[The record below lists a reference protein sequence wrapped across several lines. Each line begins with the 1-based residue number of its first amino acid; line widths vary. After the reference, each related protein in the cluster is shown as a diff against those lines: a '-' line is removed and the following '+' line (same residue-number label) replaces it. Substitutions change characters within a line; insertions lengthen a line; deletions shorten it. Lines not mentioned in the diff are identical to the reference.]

1 MTDFFAFL
9 IPALLA
15 VALIIIDGVLLVYV
29 LDWLDF
35 DEDFRQAI
43 RSRLQ
48 RFFGGRDDDV

>member
-15 VALIIIDGVLLVYV
+15 VALIIIDGVLLVHV

-43 RSRLQ
+43 RSRL
-48 RFFGGRDDDV
+48 RRLFGGRDDDV

>member
-1 MTDFFAFL
+1 MADFFAFL
-9 IPALLA
+9 ILALLA
-15 VALIIIDGVLLVYV
+15 VALIIIDGVLLVHV

-48 RFFGGRDDDV
+48 RLFGGER